1 MNDEELNQV
10 IDTAFMEGLIDVEC
24 LKCGITIQCE
34 FDATTVWCVYCGQ
47 VVEVKNILIEL
58 GLI

>member
-1 MNDEELNQV
+1 MNDDELNQV

-24 LKCGITIQCE
+24 LTCGITIQCE
-34 FDATTVWCVYCGQ
+34 YDATTVWCDYCGQ
-47 VVEVKNILIEL
+47 AVQVKNILVEL

>member
-24 LKCGITIQCE
+24 LECGITIHCE
-34 FDATTVWCVYCGQ
+34 LDSTTTWCDYCGQ
-47 VVEVKNILIEL
+47 VVQVKNILVEL
-58 GLI
+58 GFI